1 MGYQWSLDTSGDPLG
16 KVRSVIK
23 EAWTVSGL
31 DGMLVT
37 LYGAAET
44 HAQPRLVTEIE
55 AIDQVNP
62 FRPLMQVNAARLLP
76 DILAAHP
83 NSRIG
88 AVLRPCEMRALVEMT
103 KHTALD
109 LDRLLTISVDCLGTL
124 PANEFQWRLE
134 RIQKGLPTEE
144 TPDELAQEALN
155 FARQGGILPYRFRS
169 ACQVCSSPSAKNADI
184 TIHILGLPV
193 RQKILVSAR
202 ETKKLPMI
210 QPGCFPDAEF
220 DEELVEQHE
229 RVLARMVE
237 RHNRHM
243 ERLNHALGSLL
254 PADVGAVLRHLET
267 CGDCQNCMD
276 VCPIC
281 SVNRP
286 KRDAHGRYDP
296 TSVTQWLISCA
307 GCGMCEQSC
316 PKELPTAAIF
326 AAIRRQ
332 LGQLFDYSAGRSLDE
347 PLPLL

>member
-1 MGYQWSLDTSGDPLG
+1 MLFNVGGASMGYQWSLDTSGDPLG

-124 PANEFQWRLE
+124 PANP
-134 RIQKGLPTEE
+134 GLGPRNEKT
-144 TPDELAQEALN
+144 TD
-155 FARQGGILPYRFRS
+155 
-169 ACQVCSSPSAKNADI
+169 
-184 TIHILGLPV
+184 
-193 RQKILVSAR
+193 
-202 ETKKLPMI
+202 
-210 QPGCFPDAEF
+210 
-220 DEELVEQHE
+220 
-229 RVLARMVE
+229 
-237 RHNRHM
+237 
-243 ERLNHALGSLL
+243 
-254 PADVGAVLRHLET
+254 
-267 CGDCQNCMD
+267 
-276 VCPIC
+276 
-281 SVNRP
+281 
-286 KRDAHGRYDP
+286 DP
-296 TSVTQWLISCA
+296 TWMFS
-307 GCGMCEQSC
+307 GCR
-316 PKELPTAAIF
+316 
-326 AAIRRQ
+326 IR
-332 LGQLFDYSAGRSLDE
+332 
-347 PLPLL
+347 